1 MHMFQSKLDVET
13 LDERIVP
20 STVRTIDLTTRDAWG
35 LANGGIVRQVSPQP
49 TGTGYIQSFVRI
61 QGAASGGSQQGL
73 NSSGRPLQ
81 FDENKSPQFTRAVQL
96 GQLQLVTVNGKEYYQ
111 FLLDINQKS
120 SSPLLSLDQVEIYL
134 NSSGSLTRLQDVRQ
148 GQLVYN
154 MDGAGDVTVKLNATL
169 NSGSG
174 SGDMV
179 LLIPR
184 EAFGDASPN
193 QFVYLYSQF
202 GLQPGMTANGGFEE
216 WAFSAIPVS
225 LPTEATGGGNNG
237 GGNNGGGNNG
247 GGNNGGGDNG
257 GGNTVSRNSIIS
269 GSVYFDANQDL
280 SDGWNDVIR
289 GVTVSLYRLDANGNL
304 ELYRTTST
312 DENGAYEFAGLEAGS
327 YLVVQ
332 GDTPGFTDG
341 FDYLDGE
348 LIDGSQG
355 NENDGHWITLDGTNQ
370 VNLVFTEYFGE

>member
-225 LPTEATGGGNNG
+225 LPPEATGGGGNNG

-247 GGNNGGGDNG
+247 GGNNG

-348 LIDGSQG
+348 LIDGSRG
-355 NENDGHWITLDGTNQ
+355 NENDGYWITLDGTNR
-370 VNLVFTEYFGE
+370 VSLVFTEYYGE

>member
-247 GGNNGGGDNG
+247 GGDNG